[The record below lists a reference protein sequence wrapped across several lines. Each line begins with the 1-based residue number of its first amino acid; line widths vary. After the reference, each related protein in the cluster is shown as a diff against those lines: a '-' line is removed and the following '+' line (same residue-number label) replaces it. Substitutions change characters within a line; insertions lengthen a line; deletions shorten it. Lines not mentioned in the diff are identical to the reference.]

1 MNSSSLLAA
10 HRPQLLHAMLRVRD
24 LSRALDFYCGVLGL
38 RELRRIVFEA
48 QGRTLVFLG
57 MSDDVASGP
66 GGMQIEL
73 WHESDGIAID
83 HPSRAGHV
91 GIGVRDIVGCV
102 ATLAAAGVEILKDP
116 APVRPGGRVIAMI
129 RDPDG
134 HEIELLASD

>member
-1 MNSSSLLAA
+1 MSVRPLLAA
-10 HRPQLLHAMLRVRD
+10 HRPQLLHAMLHVRD
-24 LSRALDFYCGVLGL
+24 LPRALGFYCDVLGL
-38 RELRRIVFEA
+38 RELRRIVFETE
-48 QGRTLVFLG
+48 GRTLVFLG
-57 MSDDVASGP
+57 MPDEIAGGS

-73 WHESDGIAID
+73 WHERDGLAIE
-83 HPSRAGHV
+83 HPQRAGHV

-102 ATLAAAGVEILKDP
+102 ATLAAAGIEILKNP

>member
-1 MNSSSLLAA
+1 MSTQALLAT
-10 HRPQLLHAMLRVRD
+10 HRPQLLHAMLRVCD
-24 LSRALDFYCGVLGL
+24 LSRALNFYCGVLGL

-48 QGRTLVFLG
+48 EGRTLVFLG
-57 MSDDVASGP
+57 MPDDVGGGP

-73 WHESDGIAID
+73 WQESDGVAIA
-83 HPSRAGHV
+83 HPPRAGHV
-91 GIGVRDIVGCV
+91 GIGVRDIAGCV
-102 ATLAAAGVEILKDP
+102 ATLAAAGVEILKHP